1 MAYVGTMAKLYW
13 SGDVG
18 WINQNDGS
26 GITVESVKVAL
37 DSLAG
42 ADLEVELTTL
52 GGDLFQGISIM
63 NMVRSYKGKKT
74 LWLNGI
80 VASAGTVIAM
90 GFPKESTFS
99 RPTSMWM
106 IHNAQSVAFGDH
118 NDMRDSA
125 DTFEQMSNTI
135 AEEYVLRTGKTMVE
149 VKAWMDVKGGSW
161 FMGQEIVD
169 AGFAGQMETAGQQQA
184 TSMLLISAQNEFRER
199 VTMWAKRKPEESAAT
214 RSTVE
219 ALIESGSV
227 DKSTDWNKADDSA
240 ALKLENYPYG
250 KEGKVYR
257 SALRRMAS
265 VAANDKNPELAAWAG
280 VMLKKID
287 AKGET
292 RVNKETV
299 LAWLKDNPGC
309 ADEVAAAMGLKLVTN
324 SVNIAVEL
332 KAKLDAENIA
342 DPLAEIKRLRT
353 DLEKV
358 DGDKVANTLD
368 AEFGSEKTAEGTVNN
383 LRVYAGQILA
393 GVKSAELSAKV
404 EEFKKNPIALKLAG
418 ERMDANSDQNLFGRH
433 ESGEA
438 HKPDAWLKTQ
448 SMVL

>member
-1 MAYVGTMAKLYW
+1 MAKLYW

-18 WINQNDGS
+18 WIMPNGS
-26 GITVESVKVAL
+26 GITVESVKADL
-37 DSLAG
+37 DSLDG

-52 GGDLFQGISIM
+52 GGDFFQAAPIM
-63 NMVRSYKGKKT
+63 NLVRSYKGKKT
-74 LWLNGI
+74 LWLSGI

-90 GFPKESTFS
+90 GFDKIIARS
-99 RPTSMWM
+99 TSMFM
-106 IHNAQSVAFGDH
+106 IHNAQSMAWGDH
-118 NDMRDSA
+118 NDMREAA
-125 DTFEQMSNTI
+125 DLYERMSNTI
-135 AEEYVLRTGKTMVE
+135 AEEYVARTGKTLAQI
-149 VKAWMDVKGGSW
+149 KAWMDAETW

-169 AGFAGQMETAGQQQA
+169 AGFANEIETDVQQKA
-184 TSMLLISAQNEFRER
+184 TGMMLISAQNEFRER
-199 VTMWAKRKPEESAAT
+199 VTMWAKRKPEESTAT

-324 SVNIAVEL
+324 SVTVAVEL

-358 DGDKVANTLD
+358 DVDKVTNALD
-368 AEFGSEKTAEGTVNN
+368 AEFGPEKTAEGTVNN